1 MGYTSDARGKPSYN
15 DDATNP
21 GPAGDLQAAVDF
33 ADAVGAG
40 LRGTSAQRALLTA
53 SEIDVGQLFVET
65 DTGAIYLRVAG
76 GWESVS
82 EPWKTY
88 TPTFTGVSGTLN
100 LAKYKIDRGLVTVR
114 VRFTVAGI
122 TANPLFTLPVPAAD
136 SVDDILLGN
145 VGLIPAAGSVILTFP
160 RRESGQVRLWHQTVI
175 SGAVYLAGVSPSVP
189 VFNWPGAR
197 IEAYVQYEAA

>member
-1 MGYTSDARGKPSYN
+1 MGFSADSRGKPSY
-15 DDATNP
+15 TP
-21 GPAGDLQAAVDF
+21 TPTQTVTDLQAA
-33 ADAVGAG
+33 ADWADKVGAG
-40 LRGTSAQRALLTA
+40 LRGTSVERGLLTS
-53 SEIDVGQLFVET
+53 SEIQVGQLFVET
-65 DTGAIYLRVAG
+65 DTGAIFMRVAG
-76 GWESVS
+76 GWESIS

-100 LAKYKIDRGLVTVR
+100 LAKYKIERKLVTVR

-145 VGLIPAAGSVILTFP
+145 IGLIPSSGSNILTYP

-175 SGAVYLAGVSPSVP
+175 SSAVYLAGVTPSVP
-189 VFNWPGAR
+189 TFNWPGAR